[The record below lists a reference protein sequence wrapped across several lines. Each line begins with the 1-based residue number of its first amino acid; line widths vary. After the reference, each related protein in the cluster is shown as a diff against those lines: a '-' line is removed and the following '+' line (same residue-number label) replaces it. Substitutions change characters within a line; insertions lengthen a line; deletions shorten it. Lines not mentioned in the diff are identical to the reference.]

1 MQNFGV
7 TNKEHYGMLWYF
19 LEWSIQ
25 PLIFPHRPLPLSQ
38 GLDECPT
45 PPHLS
50 SSSGSPN
57 GDQQINQPHAHDF
70 CFSCALEQE
79 YFWHFSCF
87 YLFLNFLQ
95 LTDCFLLLVF
105 PFFLTHYIQFKHCAL
120 SQFVPEAKI
129 ASFNSI
135 SSFFIQKTKML
146 FPLNLFF
153 WCNNN
158 LYVAAS
164 G

>member
-1 MQNFGV
+1 MTILIFDTYECTFPIKWKYCSVCMCIHRINWICKLIKNPV
-7 TNKEHYGMLWYF
+7 AVCRKECG
-19 LEWSIQ
+19 IQ
-25 PLIFPHRPLPLSQ
+25 PLIFPHCPLPLSQ

-105 PFFLTHYIQFKHCAL
+105 PFFVTHYI
-120 SQFVPEAKI
+120 V
-129 ASFNSI
+129 
-135 SSFFIQKTKML
+135 
-146 FPLNLFF
+146 
-153 WCNNN
+153 
-158 LYVAAS
+158 
-164 G
+164 